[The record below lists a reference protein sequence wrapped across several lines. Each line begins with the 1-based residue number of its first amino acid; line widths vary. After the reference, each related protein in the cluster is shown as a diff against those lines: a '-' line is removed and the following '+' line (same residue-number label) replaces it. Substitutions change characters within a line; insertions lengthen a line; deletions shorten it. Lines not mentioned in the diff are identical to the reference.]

1 MKNCTGGLLS
11 SGGSRRS
18 PPGAGASPPSR
29 VALDPTVPRVPL
41 DSCGAHCCCCFF
53 KNPPDSCVHNLP
65 KNNQLKAFC
74 KKVPVRDPSF
84 LFFFF
89 LHLKSILNSKSQR
102 EKPDVGN
109 LETSNPSSSSTEGA
123 LNGRLAGAP
132 CPFTKCGNSE
142 ILSGEVNLHF
152 RAQLWF
158 SASGGR
164 QF

>member
-1 MKNCTGGLLS
+1 MGGLFS

-29 VALDPTVPRVPL
+29 VALDPTVPLVPL
-41 DSCGAHCCCCFF
+41 DGCGARCCCCRCCCFF
-53 KNPPDSCVHNLP
+53 KNPPDSCVYNPP

-74 KKVPVRDPSF
+74 EKLPVRDPSF
-84 LFFFF
+84 FFFF
-89 LHLKSILNSKSQR
+89 LNLKSILNSKSQR

-109 LETSNPSSSSTEGA
+109 LETSNLGSSSAEGA
-123 LNGRLAGAP
+123 VNGRLSGAR

-142 ILSGEVNLHF
+142 ILSGEVNPHF